1 MSTEVD
7 VGRIVESTNVHC
19 KLRVLMSY
27 KTRYRRRHKTI
38 LGRDKTYGGG
48 GEGDFFLSGRK
59 YHCHINIEMWNI

>member
-27 KTRYRRRHKTI
+27 KTRYGRRHKTI
-38 LGRDKTYGGG
+38 LGRDM
-48 GEGDFFLSGRK
+48 GRGCRRRPVLPLNSVPK
-59 YHCHINIEMWNI
+59 K